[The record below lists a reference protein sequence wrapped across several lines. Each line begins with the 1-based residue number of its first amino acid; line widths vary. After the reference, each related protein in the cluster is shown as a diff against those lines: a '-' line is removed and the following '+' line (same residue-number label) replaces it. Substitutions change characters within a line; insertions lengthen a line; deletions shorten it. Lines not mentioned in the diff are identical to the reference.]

1 MSDGPYKTLSMSKPW
16 KLLAKVAANA
26 VHSSAEVGEVM
37 RPALLDDWS
46 AVRPGFCDEVRAALG
61 DNERGHLFP
70 TVVLTEIQRLRSA
83 ASNPMEALL
92 TEQACDAIR
101 EGQAGRQAFEAAV
114 KSSLD
119 ERAIQRA
126 RQIEEHYLRER
137 SPDAGRL
144 RAQLRDSIIA
154 AGTDQLATGIAAG
167 ASMRSL
173 APKTDRSGVEV
184 GVPL

>member
-1 MSDGPYKTLSMSKPW
+1 
-16 KLLAKVAANA
+16 
-26 VHSSAEVGEVM
+26 
-37 RPALLDDWS
+37 
-46 AVRPGFCDEVRAALG
+46 
-61 DNERGHLFP
+61 
-70 TVVLTEIQRLRSA
+70 
-83 ASNPMEALL
+83 MEALL